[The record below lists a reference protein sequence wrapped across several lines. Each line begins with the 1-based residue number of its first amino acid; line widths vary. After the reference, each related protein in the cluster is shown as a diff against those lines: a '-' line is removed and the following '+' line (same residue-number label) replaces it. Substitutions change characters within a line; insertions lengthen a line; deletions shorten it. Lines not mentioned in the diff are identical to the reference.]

1 MKFASLFGLF
11 LVPTIALA
19 DELPITEKLTQKV
32 GVPLDA
38 YIGGQVFKITR
49 TSPLPNLF
57 GKADIFGRT
66 VDRGSVELRY
76 QGQTPDGKLVF
87 RLVDVDTR
95 SNETTMN
102 RTPASVTSGQATAN
116 TFGGTTTARGT
127 AFTIRG
133 QEGRNEM
140 LPPNTTEFA
149 LDPEKKRELRFGG
162 VTVKLIE
169 FDETALRYSLT
180 GEGKE

>member
-1 MKFASLFGLF
+1 MHRYLF
-11 LVPTIALA
+11 LLSLVSAFALA
-19 DELPITEKLTQKV
+19 DDLHVTEKLAQQV

-38 YIGGQVFKITR
+38 YIGGQVFKIIR

-57 GKADIFGRT
+57 GKSDIFGRT

-76 QGQTPDGKLVF
+76 QGQAPDGKLVF
-87 RLVDVDTR
+87 RLVDIDTR

-102 RTPASVTSGQATAN
+102 RTPVSVTSGQATAN
-116 TFGGTTTARGT
+116 SFGGTTTARGT
-127 AFTIRG
+127 AYTIRG

-149 LDPEKKRELRFGG
+149 VDPEKKRDLRFGG
-162 VTVKLIE
+162 VSVKIVE
-169 FDETALRYSLT
+169 FDETSMRYSLASDA
-180 GEGKE
+180 KE

>member
-1 MKFASLFGLF
+1 MKLATLLVTF
-11 LVPTIALA
+11 LMPAIALA
-19 DELPITEKLTQKV
+19 DELPVTEKLAQKV

-49 TSPLPNLF
+49 ASPLPNLF
-57 GKADIFGRT
+57 GKADLFGRT

-76 QGQTPDGKLVF
+76 QGQTTDGKLVF
-87 RLVDVDTR
+87 RLVDIDTR

-102 RTPASVTSGQATAN
+102 RTPVSVTSGQATAN
-116 TFGGTTTARGT
+116 TIGDRTTARGS
-127 AFTIRG
+127 AYTIRG

-149 LDPEKKRELRFGG
+149 VDPEKKRELRFGT
-162 VTVKLIE
+162 VTVNVVE
-169 FDETALRYSLT
+169 FDDTSLRYSLLSET
-180 GEGKE
+180 KE